1 MVAHIR
7 TLVDRIN
14 SLKKSQSY
22 LTHLRRQASGSE
34 ARRQLRKSVVSKVK
48 AKAIPQSLPNQDWN
62 FIDDTK
68 LKAVLIRD
76 YAELG
81 ELLEVNARKS
91 ILALCG
97 SMLEAVL
104 VSILQRSEA
113 TARKK
118 HSELFPNKKHP
129 DRQGRPIDEWELY
142 EFIAVSTSLNILD
155 DDSRRIANALKDYRN
170 VIHPMVEIRRKTNLS
185 DSYIV
190 DAMVAL
196 FNHILLVLATTKQEE
211 VLVI

>member
-118 HSELFPNKKHP
+118 HSELRSYADFV
-129 DRQGRPIDEWELY
+129 L
-142 EFIAVSTSLNILD
+142 
-155 DDSRRIANALKDYRN
+155 SR
-170 VIHPMVEIRRKTNLS
+170 
-185 DSYIV
+185 
-190 DAMVAL
+190 
-196 FNHILLVLATTKQEE
+196 
-211 VLVI
+211 